1 MWILTCK
8 MGKGWV
14 SYHHQL
20 RTLHNYLT
28 ETWTTS
34 ETTADLAAVSNL
46 V

>member
-14 SYHHQL
+14 SYHQL
-20 RTLHNYLT
+20 RTLHNYST

-46 V
+46 I